1 MVLQLI
7 GQGEMENWVILD
19 KIRGGQLVNFIDVI
33 KRIINNII
41 KIFKVDINFKNV
53 ILVIYVLFID
63 YSIKLQN

>member
-7 GQGEMENWVILD
+7 GQGVMENWVILD
-19 KIRGGQLVNFIDVI
+19 KIRGGQLVKFIDVI

-63 YSIKLQN
+63 YSIKL

>member
-7 GQGEMENWVILD
+7 GQGVMENWVILD
-19 KIRGGQLVNFIDVI
+19 KISGGQLVKFIDVI

-63 YSIKLQN
+63 YSIKL